1 MKSKNLLKKALIV
14 LLCLSVLAL
23 AACGN
28 QAAAPEKPAEEPKGN
43 DAPAANAD
51 VPTDPPSPRTS

>member
-28 QAAAPEKPAEEPKGN
+28 QAAAPEKPAPG
-43 DAPAANAD
+43 
-51 VPTDPPSPRTS
+51 R